1 MLHIQKLSK
10 KYKGADYFSVSNL
23 DLDILKGEVFGVLGP
38 NGAGKTTLISMLCS
52 LIKPTSGT
60 FTINNLDYTNN
71 KKELKQL
78 IGIVPQEY
86 ALYPSLTA
94 YENLSYFGSM
104 YGLQGKVLKESIH
117 LYLEKMGLLEFA
129 NKKIEIFSGG
139 MKRRINLI
147 ASVLHQPKILFLDEP
162 TVGVDV
168 QSKNVIIDHLKQLNK
183 EGTTIVYTSHH
194 LNEAEHFCSRVAII
208 DNGKIILKGTPKELI
223 SSNEKAHNL
232 EDVFIRYTGKE
243 LRDHV

>member
-60 FTINNLDYTNN
+60 FTINNLDYINN